1 MKFKLINT
9 VLFMVFS
16 LMQGHINAQ
25 ENMENIETPF
35 GDTFTLSS
43 TKKSFTIGTNEEN
56 VKIELLDFMEEWGY
70 DAPPEDENRNHYSD
84 VQYTLQVDIKGNK
97 NIFNFYSSEIKQN
110 DNFTIDLENYTL
122 LILSDNYANTSV
134 SIEMKINRKNK
145 E

>member
-97 NIFNFYSSEIKQN
+97 NTFNFYSSEIKQN

>member
-1 MKFKLINT
+1 
-9 VLFMVFS
+9 MVFS

-56 VKIELLDFMEEWGY
+56 VKIELLDFMKEWGY
-70 DAPPEDENRNHYSD
+70 DALPEYENRDHYSD

-97 NIFNFYSSEIKQN
+97 NTFNFYSSEIKQN

-122 LILSDNYANTSV
+122 LILSDNYANTSA
-134 SIEMKINRKNK
+134 SIEMKINKKNK

>member
-1 MKFKLINT
+1 MKFKIINT

-84 VQYTLQVDIKGNK
+84 VQYTLQVDNKGNK
-97 NIFNFYSSEIKQN
+97 NTFNFYSSEIKKN
-110 DNFTIDLENYTL
+110 DNFTIDLEHYTL
-122 LILSDNYANTSV
+122 LILSDNYANTTV

>member
-110 DNFTIDLENYTL
+110 DNFTIDLEDYTL

>member
-1 MKFKLINT
+1 
-9 VLFMVFS
+9 MVFS

-25 ENMENIETPF
+25 ENMENIETHF
-35 GDTFTLSS
+35 GDSFTLSS

>member
-1 MKFKLINT
+1 MKFKIINT

-56 VKIELLDFMEEWGY
+56 VKIELLDFMKEWGY
-70 DAPPEDENRNHYSD
+70 DALPEYENRDHYSD

-97 NIFNFYSSEIKQN
+97 NTFNFYSSEIKQN

-122 LILSDNYANTSV
+122 LILSDNYANTSA
-134 SIEMKINRKNK
+134 SIEMKINKKNK

>member
-1 MKFKLINT
+1 
-9 VLFMVFS
+9 MVFS

-25 ENMENIETPF
+25 ENMENLETPF

-43 TKKSFTIGTNEEN
+43 TKKSFIIGTNEEN

-97 NIFNFYSSEIKQN
+97 NTFNFYSSEIKQN
-110 DNFTIDLENYTL
+110 DNFTIDLEHYTL

>member
-1 MKFKLINT
+1 
-9 VLFMVFS
+9 MVFS

-97 NIFNFYSSEIKQN
+97 NIFNFYSSQIKQN
-110 DNFTIDLENYTL
+110 DNFTIDLEDYTL

>member
-1 MKFKLINT
+1 MKFKIINT

-70 DAPPEDENRNHYSD
+70 DAPPENENRNHYSD

-97 NIFNFYSSEIKQN
+97 NTFNFYSSQIKQN
-110 DNFTIDLENYTL
+110 DNFTIDIEHYTL
-122 LILSDNYANTSV
+122 LILSDNYANTSA
-134 SIEMKINRKNK
+134 SIEMKINRKY
-145 E
+145 

>member
-1 MKFKLINT
+1 
-9 VLFMVFS
+9 MVFS

>member
-1 MKFKLINT
+1 
-9 VLFMVFS
+9 MVFS

-97 NIFNFYSSEIKQN
+97 NNFNFYSSQIKQN

>member
-9 VLFMVFS
+9 VLFIVFS

-25 ENMENIETPF
+25 ENMENIETHF
-35 GDTFTLSS
+35 GDSFTLSS
-43 TKKSFTIGTNEEN
+43 TKKKITIGTNEEN

-97 NIFNFYSSEIKQN
+97 NTFNFYSSEIKQN
-110 DNFTIDLENYTL
+110 DNFTIDLEDYTL

>member
-1 MKFKLINT
+1 
-9 VLFMVFS
+9 MVFS

-97 NIFNFYSSEIKQN
+97 NTFNFYSSEIKQN
-110 DNFTIDLENYTL
+110 DNFTIDLEDYTL

>member
-1 MKFKLINT
+1 
-9 VLFMVFS
+9 MVFS

-110 DNFTIDLENYTL
+110 DNFTIDLEDYTL

>member
-1 MKFKLINT
+1 
-9 VLFMVFS
+9 MVFS

-97 NIFNFYSSEIKQN
+97 NTFNFYSSEIKQN

>member
-1 MKFKLINT
+1 
-9 VLFMVFS
+9 MVFS

-97 NIFNFYSSEIKQN
+97 NTFNFYSSQIKQN

>member
-1 MKFKLINT
+1 
-9 VLFMVFS
+9 MVFS

-97 NIFNFYSSEIKQN
+97 NTFNFYSSQIKQN
-110 DNFTIDLENYTL
+110 DNFTIDLEHYTF
-122 LILSDNYANTSV
+122 LILSDNYANTSA

>member
-1 MKFKLINT
+1 MKFKIINT

-25 ENMENIETPF
+25 ENMENLETPF

-43 TKKSFTIGTNEEN
+43 TKKSFIIGTNEEN

-97 NIFNFYSSEIKQN
+97 NTFNFYSSEIKQN
-110 DNFTIDLENYTL
+110 DNFTFDLENYTL
-122 LILSDNYANTSV
+122 LILSDYYANTSV